1 MVSTIP
7 LEDYALEVRRM
18 AKTYMAASG
27 MSRLRKDGR
36 RLELI
41 ANYLLELATQI
52 KQEEREVFLSGQTK
66 ILPQFK
72 ERYGFWGN
80 PFFFFGPNPTAPK

>member
-7 LEDYALEVRRM
+7 LEDYALEVRKM
-18 AKTYMAASG
+18 AKDYQNASG

-36 RLELI
+36 RLDLI
-41 ANYLLELATQI
+41 ANYLLELASQI
-52 KQEEREVFLSGQTK
+52 KQEEREVFLNGQTK

-72 ERYGFWGN
+72 GL
-80 PFFFFGPNPTAPK
+80 

>member
-7 LEDYALEVRRM
+7 LEDYALEVRKM
-18 AKTYMAASG
+18 AKDYQNASG

-41 ANYLLELATQI
+41 ANYLLELADQI
-52 KQEEREVFLSGQTK
+52 AQEEREVLLSGQTK
-66 ILPQFK
+66 ILPQF
-72 ERYGFWGN
+72 
-80 PFFFFGPNPTAPK
+80 